1 MSEDLADAMT
11 ELANDLAGMALAIA
25 TSKGCKPTIMLG
37 AMALA
42 TTALTVQHSKP
53 GMAEDAV
60 KGMIGLIN
68 SSYPSMIEG
77 LSEIGST
84 IDAIDEAFEAR
95 KKGAI
100 Q

>member
-1 MSEDLADAMT
+1 MNEDLADAMT
-11 ELANDLAGMALAIA
+11 ELANDMMGMALAIA
-25 TSKGCKPTIMLG
+25 ASKGCKPTIMLG

-42 TTALTVQHSKP
+42 TTALTVQHSRP
-53 GMAEDAV
+53 GVAEEAV

-68 SSYPSMIEG
+68 SAYPSMIEG
-77 LSEIGST
+77 LSEIGS
-84 IDAIDEAFEAR
+84 AIDEVFEAR

>member
-77 LSEIGST
+77 LSEIGSA